1 MDDMVPHSW
10 NVEMLEKIK
19 VADNMKG
26 LLCGSTSDWKTD
38 VKKLMGK
45 CWVKWGLNRKYSR
58 GTPCFHCCFL
68 LQ

>member
-26 LLCGSTSDWKTD
+26 LLCGSTSD
-38 VKKLMGK
+38 
-45 CWVKWGLNRKYSR
+45 
-58 GTPCFHCCFL
+58 
-68 LQ
+68 